1 MSAVVEK
8 TFVWKFMDQISQG
21 VANARQ
27 AMDEAVHAAA
37 NMGSKVSES
46 GEQWHNYAS
55 KQKEAMDEAKA
66 NFNEYKDQVT
76 NSSNSIREKISGL
89 IDHLKEIPHDVVT
102 TLKSKINDENI
113 GLFTRKVRDVP
124 KERSVFLRVKDK
136 FTDTFKHF
144 SERIKQT
151 PKKHS
156 LLLRIKDGFSNGFQK
171 FNESAKKTR
180 ETGHRLRDIIQ
191 GTFVGNALYSA
202 YDKVKDG
209 IIEATKAG
217 YDFDKEQQV
226 MLQTWTTLTG
236 SANQAK
242 GMVST
247 INDLS
252 KKTGQASDLVN
263 ELEQGFYHLHSSK
276 SEADDLSKA
285 MLNMGD
291 AVGLTGDQM
300 KSVTQDMVHG
310 LATGKVSAGE
320 LNQIGA
326 YFPMIDEALAKHEHT
341 TVAGMRHMASQGK
354 ITGKDLEN
362 VFTELGNHKYGKAAE
377 NMLKTMTGMQRTVK
391 AQMPK
396 LLGDIEKPL
405 LKAQNPIFGTIS
417 KWVSETHTENLFK
430 NLGNKVSKGFATVT
444 KAFAG
449 GNFTGKGFTN
459 TLNKMVENA
468 GKTVDKFSAWL
479 AKNAGNIKAFG
490 SIVKSSLTIAFKVV
504 GAVINDV
511 VSVLGFLANPLG
523 KASNKSKTASK
534 SVGSLASGLKAL
546 AKNKGAIKA
555 FAAALTTFFIAKKIL
570 TTVMALKNMNDVL
583 RLTTIAGRLVS
594 AAFTPWLLIPAII
607 IAIGVGLYE
616 LYKHNKKFRDFVN
629 GIWKAV
635 TSIFGK
641 IGKYISN
648 TFKGA
653 GKWFSGLIK
662 GAQKALN
669 TVKKFFTGKL
679 GWEKAIG
686 KEIGNIIKTVSKGF
700 RQVLKTIGNILKGFG
715 KVLLYAFLLP
725 VGLAAM
731 ILKPFVKP
739 FTNLIKATIN
749 TVKSLWSKLVGFLKT
764 VFTPVI
770 KVWEVVWKAI
780 STFFHIVWKGIY
792 SVVKV
797 IFRAISDF
805 INLELK
811 WIRSIWHIVWHAISS
826 FFGTIWRG
834 MKALLL
840 PIIEAIWNAI
850 KDALDLI
857 RRIWHSIWN
866 SISNFFGNIWDGI
879 CHIAKT
885 ATNWL
890 SSHISDILDS
900 ISTVWH
906 SMWRGLSDFFK
917 NIWKDI
923 KQAAQDGINGVLSV
937 INAGVDAIDSVWK
950 FFTGHKTSIHHLDPV
965 HFAQGGVVHTRLSM
979 VNDGA
984 GQNWKELLQLPS
996 GELKMTHQ
1004 RNAVLPLPAGTRV
1017 YNGDETAAIMA
1028 SAGVDHYAHG
1038 GIVGNAID
1046 WTKGKLSDIGSW
1058 IGDKAKAV
1066 DKFLKDPLGN
1076 ISKLLHKAT
1085 DGLFK
1090 GAASFGELASGTISK
1105 LSSIA
1110 VNKFKEMLNSTKKK
1124 LEVSDGKAG
1133 HYNPGLIEKAA
1144 KMMHIDSLPSGF
1156 SELLQGTIMSES
1168 GGRSVIQTV
1177 HDVNSGGNEAGGI
1190 LQYTPGTFAAFA
1202 MPGHTNR
1209 MNPLDELLAFFNN
1222 SDWRNSIGHTSI
1234 WGVPKVDWLH
1244 SGPQGSRRFAHG
1256 GEVFD
1261 EQTAIVGDNS
1271 QHHEFVI
1278 NPYDVTAYP
1287 LLAKAMD
1294 TTMRAQPVSTQT
1306 NNNHEDDNAET
1317 NSLLRQAN
1325 ALLQIIADKKPELLD
1340 DLAAKLRQKD
1350 AQTFRMQN
1358 S

>member
-1 MSAVVEK
+1 
-8 TFVWKFMDQISQG
+8 
-21 VANARQ
+21 
-27 AMDEAVHAAA
+27 
-37 NMGSKVSES
+37 
-46 GEQWHNYAS
+46 
-55 KQKEAMDEAKA
+55 
-66 NFNEYKDQVT
+66 
-76 NSSNSIREKISGL
+76 
-89 IDHLKEIPHDVVT
+89 
-102 TLKSKINDENI
+102 
-113 GLFTRKVRDVP
+113 
-124 KERSVFLRVKDK
+124 
-136 FTDTFKHF
+136 
-144 SERIKQT
+144 
-151 PKKHS
+151 
-156 LLLRIKDGFSNGFQK
+156 
-171 FNESAKKTR
+171 
-180 ETGHRLRDIIQ
+180 
-191 GTFVGNALYSA
+191 
-202 YDKVKDG
+202 
-209 IIEATKAG
+209 
-217 YDFDKEQQV
+217 
-226 MLQTWTTLTG
+226 
-236 SANQAK
+236 
-242 GMVST
+242 
-247 INDLS
+247 
-252 KKTGQASDLVN
+252 
-263 ELEQGFYHLHSSK
+263 
-276 SEADDLSKA
+276 
-285 MLNMGD
+285 
-291 AVGLTGDQM
+291 
-300 KSVTQDMVHG
+300 
-310 LATGKVSAGE
+310 
-320 LNQIGA
+320 
-326 YFPMIDEALAKHEHT
+326 MIDEALAKHEHT
-341 TVAGMRHMASQGK
+341 TVAGMRNMARQGK
-354 ITGKDLEN
+354 ITGKDMES
-362 VFTELGNHKYGKAAE
+362 VFTELGNHKYGKAAD

-396 LLGDIEKPL
+396 LLGDIEQPL

-430 NLGNKVSKGFATVT
+430 DLGNKVSKGFATVT
-444 KAFAG
+444 KAFTG

-468 GKTVDKFSAWL
+468 GKSVDKFSAWL

-504 GAVINDV
+504 GAVISDV

-523 KASNKSKTASK
+523 KVSNNSKTASR
-534 SVGSLASGLKAL
+534 SVGSLASGLKTL
-546 AKNKGAIKA
+546 ANNKGAIKA
-555 FAAALTTFFIAKKIL
+555 IAAALTTFFIAKKIL

-583 RLTTIAGRLVS
+583 HLTTIAGRMVS

-635 TSIFGK
+635 TSTFGK
-641 IGKYISN
+641 IGKFISN

-715 KVLLYAFLLP
+715 KVLMYAFLFP
-725 VGLAAM
+725 VGLAAL
-731 ILKPFVKP
+731 ILKPFIKP
-739 FTNLIKATIN
+739 FTNLIKATIK
-749 TVKSLWSKLVGFLKT
+749 TVKNLWSKLVDFLRT
-764 VFTPVI
+764 VFTP
-770 KVWEVVWKAI
+770 I
-780 STFFHIVWKGIY
+780 STFFHIVWEGIY
-792 SVVKV
+792 SIVKV
-797 IFRAISDF
+797 IFKAISNF
-805 INLELK
+805 IHLELK
-811 WIRSIWHIVWHAISS
+811 GISIIWHIVWHAISS

-834 MKALLL
+834 MKAFLL
-840 PIIEAIWNAI
+840 PIVEAIWNAI

-857 RRIWHSIWN
+857 KRIWHSIWN
-866 SISNFFGNIWDGI
+866 SISSFFSNIWDRI
-879 CHIAKT
+879 SQIAKT
-885 ATNWL
+885 ATHWL
-890 SSHISDILDS
+890 SSHISDVLDS
-900 ISTVWH
+900 ISNVWH
-906 SMWRGLSDFFK
+906 SMWQGLSDFFGDV
-917 NIWKDI
+917 WKGI
-923 KQAAQDGINGVLSV
+923 KKAAQDGINGVLSV

-950 FFTGHKTSIHHLDPV
+950 FFTGHKTSIHHLEPV
-965 HFAQGGVVHTRLSM
+965 KFAQGGVVHTRLSM

-1038 GIVGNAID
+1038 GIVGNAIN

-1076 ISKLLHKAT
+1076 ISNLLHKAT

-1090 GAASFGELASGTISK
+1090 GAASFGELASGAIGK

-1124 LEVSDGKAG
+1124 LEVTDGKAG
-1133 HYNPGLIEKAA
+1133 HYNPGLIDKAA
-1144 KMMHIDSLPSGF
+1144 RMMGIDSLPAGF
-1156 SELLQGTIMSES
+1156 SELLQATIMSES
-1168 GGRSVIQTV
+1168 GGKSVIQTV

-1261 EQTAIVGDNS
+1261 EQTTIIGDNS

-1306 NNNHEDDNAET
+1306 NNNHENDNET

>member
-8 TFVWKFMDQISQG
+8 TFVWKFMDQVSQG

-37 NMGSKVSES
+37 SMGSKVSES

-66 NFNEYKDQVT
+66 NFNEYKDQVA
-76 NSSNSIREKISGL
+76 NSSNSIREKISSL
-89 IDHLKEIPHDVVT
+89 IDRLKDIPHDVVT

-113 GLFTRKVRDVP
+113 GLFSRKVRDVP
-124 KERSVFLRVKDK
+124 KERSVFLRAKDK
-136 FTDTFKHF
+136 FTDIFKHL
-144 SERIKQT
+144 SERIKQV
-151 PKKHS
+151 PKEHS
-156 LLLRIKDGFSNGFQK
+156 LLLKVKDSFSKGFQK
-171 FNESAKKTR
+171 FNESAKKTQ
-180 ETGHRLRDIIQ
+180 ENGHRLRDIIE

-209 IIEATKAG
+209 IVEATKAG

-226 MLQTWTTLTG
+226 MMQTWTTLTG
-236 SANQAK
+236 SADQAK

-341 TVAGMRHMASQGK
+341 TVAGMRNMARQGK
-354 ITGKDLEN
+354 ITGKDLES
-362 VFTELGNHKYGKAAE
+362 VFTELGNHKYGEAAD

-396 LLGDIEKPL
+396 LLGDIEEPL

-417 KWVSETHTENLFK
+417 KWVSETHTESLFK
-430 NLGNKVSKGFATVT
+430 DLGDKVSKGFATVT
-444 KAFAG
+444 KSFAG
-449 GNFTGKGFTN
+449 DNFTGKGFTN
-459 TLNKMVENA
+459 SLDKMVEDA
-468 GKTVDKFSAWL
+468 GKSVDKLSAWL

-504 GAVINDV
+504 GAAINDV
-511 VSVLGFLANPLG
+511 VSVLGFLTNPLG
-523 KASNKSKTASK
+523 KASSNSKDASNHVSGLAGALK
-534 SVGSLASGLKAL
+534 TLASNGPAIQTFGKILAGAVVLKNVSNFVGGIKSINDNLKITDSLKNIGKPVTAFVSSLKSGSGVLSSFGSALKAVPFGIWI
-546 AKNKGAIKA
+546 AAIA
-555 FAAALTTFFIAKKIL
+555 
-570 TTVMALKNMNDVL
+570 
-583 RLTTIAGRLVS
+583 
-594 AAFTPWLLIPAII
+594 AII
-607 IAIGVGLYE
+607 FALVE

-629 GIWKAV
+629 GIINTIKGWYKNVVRWLGDAIKWIEKTFGPFFKAAVKSIQAFWKAIEPV
-635 TSIFGK
+635 VS
-641 IGKYISN
+641 
-648 TFKGA
+648 A
-653 GKWFSGLIK
+653 GIK
-662 GAQKALN
+662 MVQ
-669 TVKKFFTGKL
+669 
-679 GWEKAIG
+679 
-686 KEIGNIIKTVSKGF
+686 
-700 RQVLKTIGNILKGFG
+700 QVLKLGMAVVSAVWKVAWGLISFEVKKTWAIIKPIIDIGMAVIKGLISAG
-715 KVLLYAFLLP
+715 
-725 VGLAAM
+725 M
-731 ILKPFVKP
+731 DI
-739 FTNLIKATIN
+739 IKAI
-749 TVKSLWSKLVGFLKT
+749 
-764 VFTPVI
+764 
-770 KVWEVVWKAI
+770 WKA
-780 STFFHIVWKGIY
+780 
-792 SVVKV
+792 
-797 IFRAISDF
+797 A
-805 INLELK
+805 
-811 WIRSIWHIVWHAISS
+811 
-826 FFGTIWRG
+826 
-834 MKALLL
+834 
-840 PIIEAIWNAI
+840 WNV
-850 KDALDLI
+850 
-857 RRIWHSIWN
+857 
-866 SISNFFGNIWDGI
+866 
-879 CHIAKT
+879 
-885 ATNWL
+885 
-890 SSHISDILDS
+890 
-900 ISTVWH
+900 ISTVVKSVWNVIKPLIIGAMNVISDVIQTVLDIIHGNWSKVWGDIKHIFSDIWKALSQAIKAYMNGMHDIISSVLDAIGTVWH
-906 SMWRGLSDFFK
+906 GMWQGLGDFFS
-917 NIWKDI
+917 NIWKGI

-965 HFAQGGVVHTRLSM
+965 KFAQGGVVHTRLSM

-996 GELKMTHQ
+996 GELEMTHQ
-1004 RNAVLPLPAGTRV
+1004 RNAVLPLPVGTRV

-1038 GIVGNAID
+1038 GIVGNAIN

-1076 ISKLLHKAT
+1076 ISSLLHKAT

-1090 GAASFGELASGTISK
+1090 GAASFGDLASGTISK

-1110 VNKFKEMLNSTKKK
+1110 VDKFKEMLNSTKKK
-1124 LEVSDGKAG
+1124 LEESVGDLG
-1133 HYNPGLIEKAA
+1133 HGSASYNPSLIKRAASAMHTSIDGEK
-1144 KMMHIDSLPSGF
+1144 LRQLQ
-1156 SELLQGTIMSES
+1156 LLINNES
-1168 GGRSVIQTV
+1168 GGR
-1177 HDVNSGGNEAGGI
+1177 AGIRGI
-1190 LQYTPGTFAAFA
+1190 DDGDGTGPAMGLLQYKQSTFDTYAL
-1202 MPGHTNR
+1202 PGHHNI
-1209 MNPLDELLAFFNN
+1209 LSAYDQLLAFFNDSN
-1222 SDWRNSIGHTSI
+1222 WFSDIGMGYNGKYGEWRG
-1234 WGVPKVDWLH
+1234 LA
-1244 SGPQGSRRFAHG
+1244 SGPSGSRRFAHG

-1261 EQTAIVGDNS
+1261 EQTAIIGDNN

-1294 TTMRAQPVSTQT
+1294 TTMRAQPVSTQAI
-1306 NNNHEDDNAET
+1306 NNHEDDNAET